1 LESATTTPSDPTTSA
16 PAASTTTVDAER
28 GVAEYF
34 VQVEQLRGAWVDRAV
49 PVFAA
54 RNDALDG
61 TVGEPLDIESGS
73 VFYHQLVELRLGF
86 LAELSALDPPDVVVA
101 THDEWL
107 ERQRD
112 LIALE
117 QRIVARLDEMDESE
131 TVSVVAGAVEFLA
144 LISEPEL
151 GTFAHNAVADRAV
164 AVCSELEATAET
176 HGIAAD
182 LRCGP

>member
-1 LESATTTPSDPTTSA
+1 M
-16 PAASTTTVDAER
+16 
-28 GVAEYF
+28 
-34 VQVEQLRGAWVDRAV
+34 DRAE
-49 PVFAA
+49 PVSVALG
-54 RNDALDG
+54 DALNG
-61 TVGEPLDIESGS
+61 TVGAPVDIESGG
-73 VFYHQLVELRLGF
+73 VLYHQTVELRLGF

-117 QRIVARLDEMDESE
+117 QRIVARLDEIVE
-131 TVSVVAGAVEFLA
+131 TETDSVVAGAVEFQALLA
-144 LISEPEL
+144 DPEL
-151 GTFAHNAVADRAV
+151 GGVAQRAVVDRVV

-182 LRCGP
+182 LRCVR